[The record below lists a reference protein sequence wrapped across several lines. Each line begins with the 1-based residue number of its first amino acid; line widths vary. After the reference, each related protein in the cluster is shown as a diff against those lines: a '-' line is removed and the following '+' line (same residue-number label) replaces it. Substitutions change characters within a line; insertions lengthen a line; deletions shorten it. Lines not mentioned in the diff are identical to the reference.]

1 MTDYDSRQ
9 AAQTATIPNTVT
21 NIRVAG
27 YADPGDGGEAL
38 YKRVAAPP
46 APPPPLTLH
55 KGYFQSNGGAVWWLI
70 AENEPNVR
78 QFGAVGN
85 GVTPDTDFVQDA
97 IDACI
102 VLGKP
107 LAVPAGRYMV
117 GPIYLNGSDWKLKKD
132 AWVAAWN
139 VWKAAHPG
147 NDYQEYLDQYYATN
161 PVDYLAKNPDAGQQ
175 VCLKGLIG
183 VGSIWYGSRFV
194 ADPDGYTN
202 VPVTPGRAAAVI
214 TARNTVSTVITGL
227 NIDGAGIADV
237 CLDAAYI
244 GSWNG
249 VPGLAAPACFN
260 TFADWLCENA
270 KLKGIIVDGGADSRI
285 SNLTYR
291 GGNAPVGLSMQLSG
305 GGIWVDNIHLY
316 KGRLEIACQNGSI
329 VNSFMANGVRIVG
342 ASYDMI
348 NLHACQIS
356 NDPEAGDDG
365 GYAIYSK
372 TDVVNGV
379 PSFGTLALT
388 ATSCFFLGGST
399 FKAYFAG
406 RWGAGAKLVG
416 CHFLQNEY
424 FDNTKLAPN
433 NPSSP
438 PIFDFE
444 HCTFD
449 APGGGLIL
457 PEAVFSPPPA
467 QRLNFVGTYACRR
480 GDSVVL
486 ARRDFPAG
494 ARFGTGQIDPDKL
507 DAKASGLYG
516 RGQGV
521 AVIPTDAYFG
531 LGYNRSGGQ
540 AETEAYHRGDL
551 FRITKWDGVTATP
564 GYTFNA
570 STNGGF
576 YPVADNVRN
585 LGIPGQRWATVY
597 AGTGTI
603 MTSDARIKT
612 EVAPLTGAEIE
623 AAKALAKEIGT
634 YRFLDAVAAKGDA
647 ARFHPGLTVQRAIEI
662 MAAHGLDALRYGFIC
677 HDAWDEEVTE
687 HPALTDENGIET
699 TPARTEKKPAGDLYS
714 FRPDELMLFIG
725 RGLDARLSAL
735 EAAVAGTA

>member
-1 MTDYDSRQ
+1 MTDYDSRM
-9 AAQTATIPNTVT
+9 AAQSATIPGTVT

-38 YKRVAAPP
+38 YKRVDAATVPQ
-46 APPPPLTLH
+46 PPLTPH
-55 KGYFQSNGGAVWWLI
+55 KGYFQSTGGAWWLI

-97 IDACI
+97 VDACI
-102 VLGKP
+102 TLAKP

-117 GPIYLNGSDWKLKKD
+117 GPIYLNGRTWKTKLVNWLEDWED
-132 AWVAAWN
+132 
-139 VWKAAHPG
+139 WKAAHPG
-147 NDYQEYLDQYYATN
+147 DDYQDYLDQYYETN
-161 PVDYLAKNPDAGQQ
+161 PGDYLEKNPNADQQ
-175 VCLKGLIG
+175 VCLKALIG
-183 VGSIWYGSRFV
+183 AGSIWYGSRFV
-194 ADPDGYTN
+194 ADPDAYTE

-214 TARNTVSTVITGL
+214 TARNVASTVITGI
-227 NIDGAGIADV
+227 NIDAAGVADV
-237 CLDAAYI
+237 CIDAAWI

-285 SNLTYR
+285 SNLSYR
-291 GGNAPVGLSMQLSG
+291 GGTASVGLSMQLSG

-316 KGRLEIACQNGSI
+316 KGRLEIACQNASI
-329 VNSFMANGVRIVG
+329 VNSFLAHGVRIVG

-356 NDPEAGDDG
+356 NDPEAGGDG

-372 TDVVNGV
+372 TDAG
-379 PSFGTLALT
+379 SFGTLALT
-388 ATSCFFLGGST
+388 ATSCFFLGGTT

-433 NPSSP
+433 NPASP
-438 PIFDFE
+438 PVFDFE

-521 AVIPTDAYFG
+521 AVIPADAYFG
-531 LGYNRSGGQ
+531 FGYNRSGGQ

-564 GYTFNA
+564 GFTFNVSA
-570 STNGGF
+570 NGAF
-576 YPVADNVRN
+576 YPAADNIRN
-585 LGIPGQRWATVY
+585 LGLPGQRWATVY

-603 MTSDARIKT
+603 NPSDARIKT

-634 YRFLDAVAAKGDA
+634 YRFLDAMAAKGDA
-647 ARFHPGLTVQRAIEI
+647 ARLHPGLTVQRAMEI
-662 MAAHGLDALRYGFIC
+662 MTAHGLDPLRYGFIC

-687 HPALTDENGIET
+687 IPAVTDESGKEVA
-699 TPARTEKKPAGDLYS
+699 PARTETRSAGDLYS

-725 RGLDARLSAL
+725 RGLEARLSAL